1 MTNFGFRP
9 LAGCGLFPQWQS
21 IRASLKVSVPLRGV
35 GCFDAAPHAL
45 HILCKVSVPLRGV
58 GCFSW
63 RYYYYDTVFC
73 VSVPL
78 RGVGCFNTMQRYNVA
93 WNEFPSPCG
102 VWVVSCRYQIKPVY
116 KIEVSVPL
124 RGVGCFSDKSIKPLV
139 LSVSVPLRGVGC
151 FPQSI
156 SQALQQLFPSPCGVW
171 VVSNDR
177 CNKTV
182 NKIVSVPLR
191 GVGCF
196 KLLDMLDFLVG
207 VSVPLRGVGCFS
219 WRWSDDGI
227 HCRFPSPCGVWV
239 VSL

>member
-1 MTNFGFRP
+1 M
-9 LAGCGLFPQWQS
+9 
-21 IRASLKVSVPLRGV
+21 
-35 GCFDAAPHAL
+35 
-45 HILCKVSVPLRGV
+45 RGV

-73 VSVPL
+73 
-78 RGVGCFNTMQRYNVA
+78 
-93 WNEFPSPCG
+93 
-102 VWVVSCRYQIKPVY
+102 
-116 KIEVSVPL
+116 VSVPL

-239 VSL
+239 VSENLYGCNTGTSFRPLAGCGLFPINNEYDYRFDEFPSPCGVWVVSRR

>member
-1 MTNFGFRP
+1 MDKYP
-9 LAGCGLFPQWQS
+9 
-21 IRASLKVSVPLRGV
+21 IRL
-35 GCFDAAPHAL
+35 
-45 HILCKVSVPLRGV
+45 
-58 GCFSW
+58 
-63 RYYYYDTVFC
+63 

-196 KLLDMLDFLVG
+196 DSIAEMSNATCGFR
-207 VSVPLRGVGCFS
+207 PLAGCGLFPITTGAS
-219 WRWSDDGI
+219 AALTGFRPLAGCGLFPERKPKPTKRDV
-227 HCRFPSPCGVWV
+227 FPSPCGVWV
-239 VSL
+239 VSSNGFVYAPP

>member
-1 MTNFGFRP
+1 M
-9 LAGCGLFPQWQS
+9 
-21 IRASLKVSVPLRGV
+21 
-35 GCFDAAPHAL
+35 
-45 HILCKVSVPLRGV
+45 RGV

-73 VSVPL
+73 
-78 RGVGCFNTMQRYNVA
+78 
-93 WNEFPSPCG
+93 
-102 VWVVSCRYQIKPVY
+102 
-116 KIEVSVPL
+116 VSVPL

-239 VSL
+239 VSSGTPTRHSSPIFPSPCGVWVVSYMADGVDENGCVSVPLRGVGCFPF

>member
-1 MTNFGFRP
+1 MRYTFYAKFPSPCGVWVVSHGGITIMTQFFAFPSPCGVWVVSTRCSGTTSPGTSFRP
-9 LAGCGLFPQWQS
+9 LAGCGLFPAG
-21 IRASLKVSVPLRGV
+21 IRSSR
-35 GCFDAAPHAL
+35 CTR
-45 HILCKVSVPLRGV
+45 SR
-58 GCFSW
+58 
-63 RYYYYDTVFC
+63 
-73 VSVPL
+73 
-78 RGVGCFNTMQRYNVA
+78 
-93 WNEFPSPCG
+93 FPSPCG
-102 VWVVSCRYQIKPVY
+102 VWVVSQIRASSRLYYP
-116 KIEVSVPL
+116 
-124 RGVGCFSDKSIKPLV
+124 
-139 LSVSVPLRGVGC
+139 
-151 FPQSI
+151 
-156 SQALQQLFPSPCGVW
+156 FPSPCGVW

>member
-1 MTNFGFRP
+1 M
-9 LAGCGLFPQWQS
+9 
-21 IRASLKVSVPLRGV
+21 
-35 GCFDAAPHAL
+35 
-45 HILCKVSVPLRGV
+45 RGV

-73 VSVPL
+73 
-78 RGVGCFNTMQRYNVA
+78 
-93 WNEFPSPCG
+93 
-102 VWVVSCRYQIKPVY
+102 
-116 KIEVSVPL
+116 VSVPL

-196 KLLDMLDFLVG
+196 
-207 VSVPLRGVGCFS
+207 S

-239 VSL
+239 VSENLYGCNTGTSFRPLAGCGLFQYERRTMT